1 MLVTVVAECA
11 IAATPV
17 VKVARYVN
25 STWLCMHSSTIHCF
39 QQVPDPLTHAHVWH
53 GINQSIRQ
61 TALCSARPLAGQYI
75 HNDTHRLHSYPTRS
89 NVILVSVINPDF
101 IQFSWFNLLKAKGP
115 ECRLHH
121 SVKYKMKGKKKKKL
135 IKLDSAQREHLRQRQ
150 TWIRIRDHFWLIY
163 VRLSTIV
170 IQDLN
175 PDFRTNPD
183 SLPKYRG
190 FITLSASVSHFVCR
204 ITTKAIIWFHWNL
217 VLWLGLPIGRT
228 D

>member
-1 MLVTVVAECA
+1 MFDTV
-11 IAATPV
+11 
-17 VKVARYVN
+17 
-25 STWLCMHSSTIHCF
+25 
-39 QQVPDPLTHAHVWH
+39 
-53 GINQSIRQ
+53 SIR
-61 TALCSARPLAGQYI
+61 ASAKLRYAQPGRLPANII
-75 HNDTHRLHSYPTRS
+75 HNDTHRLHSFPTRS

-121 SVKYKMKGKKKKKL
+121 SVKYKMKGKKL

-150 TWIRIRDHFWLIY
+150 ILIRNPDHFWLIY

-183 SLPKYRG
+183 SLPKYCG